1 MENYAL
7 QRPAYS
13 SSQEDD
19 DAPHLAVDGNDD
31 PDRQVGGSCAVTEA
45 ELHPWWS
52 VDMQRTVE
60 VRSVDVTNRKKYG
73 KDVFLVS
80 TPIFETL
87 LS

>member
-13 SSQEDD
+13 SSEENDG
-19 DAPHLAVDGNDD
+19 APHLAVDGNAD
-31 PDRQVGGSCAVTEA
+31 PDRQAGGSCAITDK

-60 VRSVDVTNRKKYG
+60 VTSVEITNRSLYG
-73 KDVFLVS
+73 NYVFTLF
-80 TPIFETL
+80 TPIF
-87 LS
+87 